1 LQKKLIELNIDFIWV
16 CNNPNKIDRIIY
28 NKQLKSIEHLDE
40 LDNYQ
45 SIITVANKESQ
56 SLIKIFFDSKG
67 YKIMRDY
74 YFFC

>member
-1 LQKKLIELNIDFIWV
+1 MILSILFG
-16 CNNPNKIDRIIY
+16 NNPNKIDRIIY
-28 NKQLKSIEHLDE
+28 NNQFKSIEHLDE

-45 SIITVANKESQ
+45 SIITVANEESQ
-56 SLIKIFFDSKG
+56 SLIKIFFGSKG

>member
-1 LQKKLIELNIDFIWV
+1 MILSILFGLL
-16 CNNPNKIDRIIY
+16 PNKIDRIIY
-28 NKQLKSIEHLDE
+28 NKQLKSIVHLDE

-45 SIITVANKESQ
+45 SIITVANEESQ